1 MCAQV
6 IPGMSLVVT
15 LHGRDRHE
23 PLGSCQA
30 KKNGVCLNCQGC
42 TKNGAPYI
50 LWPGPPT
57 EGRAISA
64 LLAAGTEP
72 ATLLAYRCWVVGWAA
87 PVTRMAL
94 TGLGW
99 GVAPGQKSWLVFYH
113 WELARFS

>member
-1 MCAQV
+1 MC
-6 IPGMSLVVT
+6 PGYPWDVFSGYPTKQRQTRTFGFL
-15 LHGRDRHE
+15 
-23 PLGSCQA
+23 SS

-50 LWPGPPT
+50 VWPGPPT

-99 GVAPGQKSWLVFYH
+99 GVAQGKSHGLCFITG
-113 WELARFS
+113 S